1 MESEVFSK
9 AKALNANL
17 NRLPV
22 DEINIQFNQKNKD
35 TMLESISNLFHMLK
49 SDDGL
54 VDMTNLKAYMYNQNV
69 SNHHPTLFKR
79 INDKCA

>member
-1 MESEVFSK
+1 MDQMESEVFSK

-54 VDMTNLKAYMYNQNV
+54 VDMTNLKAYMYN
-69 SNHHPTLFKR
+69 
-79 INDKCA
+79 